1 MLGCGF
7 SSERGWYD
15 HGRYW
20 HDTVWNST
28 RHRHF
33 VLGVCDSDH
42 SDSVCWLKGD
52 GMASVYLV
60 TAGEYS
66 DYHIIG
72 AFSTEELAEKW
83 IERYDESAG
92 IEEYEV
98 DELQPT
104 LRPEYAPYHVE
115 ILMETADVVK
125 VEKKEDSYAGTDVET
140 SSWLIG
146 KHNQFKRLTVECWA
160 KSEEH
165 AAKIAM
171 EQRSI
176 RLANEKG

>member
-1 MLGCGF
+1 M
-7 SSERGWYD
+7 D
-15 HGRYW
+15 
-20 HDTVWNST
+20 
-28 RHRHF
+28 
-33 VLGVCDSDH
+33 
-42 SDSVCWLKGD
+42 
-52 GMASVYLV
+52 SVYLV

-104 LRPEYAPYHVE
+104 LRPEYAPYHVD